1 VQNLKADLKLKLKGA
16 KKIAILGVGSEL
28 RGDDVA
34 GVLVAK
40 HLEAACSKS
49 SCLNNCK
56 VFIGETAP
64 ENLTG
69 EIKRFKPGH
78 IIIIDSAEMGKAAGA
93 VQLIDPDEAGGFSFC
108 THNLPVKIMV
118 DYLVNSIG
126 CEIFIIGIQPKKISF
141 GTLPSKE
148 IIKSARQVCSAIK
161 ACIK

>member
-1 VQNLKADLKLKLKGA
+1 MQNLKANLKVKLKGA

-40 HLEAACSKS
+40 YLEKVCAKS
-49 SCLNNCK
+49 RGLSNCK

-69 EIKRFKPGH
+69 EIKRFKPDH
-78 IIIIDSAEMGKAAGA
+78 LIIVDSADMGKAAGEA
-93 VQLIDPDEAGGFSFC
+93 LMIDSNEASGFSFC

-118 DYLVNSIG
+118 DYLINSIG
-126 CEIFIIGIQPKKISF
+126 CEILIIGIQPKKISF
-141 GTLPSKE
+141 GILPSKE
-148 IIKSARQVCSAIK
+148 IIKSAKFISGAIK
-161 ACIK
+161 SCLH

>member
-1 VQNLKADLKLKLKGA
+1 VQNLKADLKVKLKDA

-40 HLEAACSKS
+40 HLEKACSNS
-49 SCLNNCK
+49 RGLSNCK

-69 EIKRFKPGH
+69 EIKRFKPDSL
-78 IIIIDSAEMGKAAGA
+78 IIVDSADMGKAAGFA
-93 VQLIDPDEAGGFSFC
+93 RIIDANEAGGFSFC
-108 THNLPVKIMV
+108 THSLPIKIMV

-126 CEIFIIGIQPKKISF
+126 CKIFIIGIQPKKISF
-141 GTLPSKE
+141 GSLPSKE
-148 IIKSARQVCSAIK
+148 IIKSARLISGAIRQN
-161 ACIK
+161 IK